1 MNKILKI
8 KIVGAGPTGS
18 LLGIALSRIGCQISL
33 LDVKNEK
40 QIVDRDRA
48 YALTHSSMKILKE
61 LDLSLDIEKNINS
74 FQKLIVQDSR
84 LRRRVSFDSEDIS
97 SINSNSKSIGWILN
111 HNYLMDLLLSKVKSI
126 SNITL
131 ILGQKNVQD
140 SEDYDLVIAADGIH
154 SETRKSSGI
163 KEIKFNY
170 KQSCLTTKI
179 LIRNANSHTAYE
191 LLREEGPFAI
201 LPMGDDLYQ
210 IVWSASG
217 KKCSQRLTLPKS
229 ILLDRIASIIPEGYE
244 PDSIL
249 GMPNAFPISFF
260 MARSFYKGKLIL
272 VGEAAHS
279 FHPVGGQ
286 GLNLCWRDVHSITKT
301 INLIQSKPKYSK
313 LYLSI
318 YSLTRFLD
326 VIFVAI
332 STDTLVRLFSN
343 KSSLGY
349 LVRRIVFKLMSMFSI
364 VRKLIINLM
373 TSGLYRLHN

>member
-1 MNKILKI
+1 
-8 KIVGAGPTGS
+8 GPTGS

-33 LDVKNEK
+33 LDTKNEN
-40 QIVDRDRA
+40 QILDRDRA

-61 LDLSLDIEKNINS
+61 LDLSLAIEKNINA

-84 LRRRVSFDSEDIS
+84 LRRKVIFDSDDIS
-97 SINSNSKSIGWILN
+97 SINTNSKSIGWIIN
-111 HNYLMDLLLSKVKSI
+111 HNYLMNLLLSKVKSI

-131 ILGQKNVQD
+131 MLGEKNGQD
-140 SEDYDLVIAADGIH
+140 SEDYDLVIAADGVN

-163 KEIKFNY
+163 KEFKFNY
-170 KQSCLTTKI
+170 NQACLTTKV
-179 LIRNANSHTAYE
+179 LIRNANSQIAYE

-210 IVWSASG
+210 IVWSASV
-217 KKCSQRLTLPKS
+217 KKCSERLDLPKS
-229 ILLDRIASIIPEGYE
+229 ILLDRIASIIPEGYQ

-249 GMPNAFPISFF
+249 GTPNGFPISFLI
-260 MARSFYKGKLIL
+260 ARSFYKGKIIL

-318 YSLTRFLD
+318 YS
-326 VIFVAI
+326 
-332 STDTLVRLFSN
+332 
-343 KSSLGY
+343 
-349 LVRRIVFKLMSMFSI
+349 
-364 VRKLIINLM
+364 
-373 TSGLYRLHN
+373 